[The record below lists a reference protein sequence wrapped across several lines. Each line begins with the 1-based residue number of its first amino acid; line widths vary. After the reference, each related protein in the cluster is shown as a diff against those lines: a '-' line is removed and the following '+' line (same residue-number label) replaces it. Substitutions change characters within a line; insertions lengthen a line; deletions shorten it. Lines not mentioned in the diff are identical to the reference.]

1 MHGHLLYISGKHR
14 VHTTFYDR
22 DVAVINLMLT
32 EMVALFEIISTNY
45 SDSFWFY
52 YMLWMSAMAGFNVYL
67 TLAKS
72 TSGPMPYINYL
83 IFFLNVILLLVTAVG
98 NDSPLAPILA
108 IGGAIIGV
116 STLIWLALKFLK
128 RKKKDF

>member
-1 MHGHLLYISGKHR
+1 MTERKVKAIKAL
-14 VHTTFYDR
+14 
-22 DVAVINLMLT
+22 AVFNFIFT
-32 EMVALFEIISTNY
+32 EAVALFEIVSTHGAE
-45 SDSFWFY
+45 SFWFY
-52 YMLWMSAMAGFNVYL
+52 YILWMSAMTGWNVYMVL
-67 TLAKS
+67 KKS

-116 STLIWLALKFLK
+116 GALIWLALKFLK
-128 RKKKDF
+128 RKKKDP